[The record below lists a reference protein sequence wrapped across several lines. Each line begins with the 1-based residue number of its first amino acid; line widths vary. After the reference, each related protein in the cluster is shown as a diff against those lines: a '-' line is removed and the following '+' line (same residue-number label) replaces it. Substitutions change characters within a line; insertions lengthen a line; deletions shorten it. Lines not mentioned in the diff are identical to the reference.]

1 MVPWSCYALIR
12 NSGNCAMD
20 LGTTII
26 CVLIAVALTY
36 LLVVMRL
43 PPLYGPPEK
52 NSTPKVE
59 PPDDRKPSR

>member
-1 MVPWSCYALIR
+1 
-12 NSGNCAMD
+12 MD

-52 NSTPKVE
+52 NSAPKVE